1 MNSNDT
7 DWATHEVP
15 THVDSK
21 DRVFLGMTFFQIV
34 VFILVSALAYVIY
47 QSAFAQALP
56 TLLRYGVTIAFWA
69 IGSACVLIEI
79 GGRGV
84 VAVLWDIA
92 SHMMAKSRYAGT
104 ASAFLDSPP
113 ANAEAVEGKQY
124 RAPHEKL
131 LDLIGR
137 RTLNE

>member
-1 MNSNDT
+1 MKENDMS
-7 DWATHEVP
+7 WATHEVP

-21 DRVFLGMTFFQIV
+21 DKVFLGMTFFQIV

-47 QSAFAQALP
+47 QSAFGQALP
-56 TLLRYGVTIAFWA
+56 TLLRYGVTIMFWV
-69 IGSACVLIEI
+69 IGAACALIEI

-84 VAVLWDIA
+84 VSVVWDIV
-92 SHMMAKSRYAGT
+92 SHIMTKSRYGGT

-113 ANAEAVEGKQY
+113 ANADAAAGAQY

-131 LDLIGR
+131 LDLIAR